1 MKNTNRKKI
10 NIDPMLEAR
19 KGKYF
24 SDFSKEAKERI
35 TLGVEIYNKRLN
47 LSLSQQELAKKAKTT
62 QKVISRIENGDV
74 NVGLALLNKIATALF
89 FNHENWAR
97 IFNFVAPYKFFISGS
112 SAKFNNN
119 REEEKISSLKTYN
132 SSINL

>member
-1 MKNTNRKKI
+1 MKNIIRKKS

-19 KGKYF
+19 RGKYF

-35 TLGVEIYNKRLN
+35 NLGIEIYNKRSS

-74 NVGLALLNKIATALF
+74 NVGFALLNKIASTLF
-89 FNHENWAR
+89 FDHENWAR
-97 IFNFVAPYKFFISGS
+97 VFNFTTPYKIFILGNGARLSTS
-112 SAKFNNN
+112 KI
-119 REEEKISSLKTYN
+119 EEKISCPEIYN
-132 SSINL
+132 LSIK

>member
-10 NIDPMLEAR
+10 NIDPMLESR

-35 TLGVEIYNKRLN
+35 TLGVEIYNKRLS

-74 NVGLALLNKIATALF
+74 NVGFALLNKIATALF
-89 FNHENWAR
+89 FNYENWAR
-97 IFNFVAPYKFFISGS
+97 IFNFTMPYKFFILGEGIRLNTT
-112 SAKFNNN
+112 KVK
-119 REEEKISSLKTYN
+119 EKISCPEIYN
-132 SSINL
+132 LSIK